1 MANFFRHPDRR
12 QRFLLPVDM
21 MDWVPQDDMVHLI
34 IDAVEMMDLR
44 RFEESYATSGPG
56 QAPFSPAM
64 MLALL
69 IYAYSNKVR
78 SSRKIE
84 QLCRRDAGFRLI
96 VGDAVPDHTVIAR
109 FRRRHAADMEAL
121 FVEVLK
127 LCREAGLLRLGVIAL
142 DGTKIKANAALDA
155 NRTARSLAE
164 EVAVLFAEAEAVDA
178 AEDVLSGERRGDVL
192 PAALAD
198 AGSRKAR
205 LAACREKLAA
215 KAAETAAR
223 QQQKIEARAAEER
236 AAGRS
241 KRGRKPK
248 PADDSVDPDAVAN
261 VTDPDSEIMKTRRG
275 WVQGYNGQ
283 AVVTADQIIVAAELT
298 NQANDVQQLQ
308 PMVNQAQAIV
318 AAVVG
323 EDVALG
329 TVLADAGYWSEANA
343 ATETADCRL
352 LIATQKDHRQRAAL
366 REAPPP
372 RGRIPKT
379 STPRQRMDRRLRTK
393 PGRALYRLRGQ
404 TVEPVFGHV
413 KEQQGADRFM
423 MRGLEAC
430 RGEWKLHAATHNL
443 RKLHRKSVHKTG
455 NTAKRAI
462 K

>member
-1 MANFFRHPDRR
+1 
-12 QRFLLPVDM
+12 
-21 MDWVPQDDMVHLI
+21 
-34 IDAVEMMDLR
+34 MMDLR

-164 EVAVLFAEAEAVDA
+164 EVAAVFAEAEAVDA

-223 QQQKIEARAAEER
+223 QQQKIDARAGEER
-236 AAGRS
+236 ATGRS

-248 PADDSVDPDAVAN
+248 PADDSVDPDGVAN

-298 NQANDVQQLQ
+298 
-308 PMVNQAQAIV
+308 AIV

-443 RKLHRKSVHKTG
+443 RKLHRKSILKTG

>member
-12 QRFLLPVDM
+12 QRFLLPIDM
-21 MDWVPQDDMVHLI
+21 MDWVPKNDIVHLI
-34 IDAVEMMDLR
+34 VDAVEMMDLR

-69 IYAYSNKVR
+69 IYAYSNKLR

-96 VGDAVPDHTVIAR
+96 VGDAVPDHSVIAR

-155 NRTARSLAE
+155 NRTARSLVE
-164 EVAVLFAEAEAVDA
+164 EVAALFAEAEAVDA
-178 AEDVLSGERRGDVL
+178 AEDVLLGDRRDDVL
-192 PAALAD
+192 PAELAD
-198 AGSRKAR
+198 VGSRKAR

-223 QQQKIEARAAEER
+223 QQQKIDARAAEKR
-236 AAGRS
+236 ATGKG

-275 WVQGYNGQ
+275 ACCAITFCGCGVSCGTT
-283 AVVTADQIIVAAELT
+283 VRCLT
-298 NQANDVQQLQ
+298 SS
-308 PMVNQAQAIV
+308 
-318 AAVVG
+318 G
-323 EDVALG
+323 
-329 TVLADAGYWSEANA
+329 
-343 ATETADCRL
+343 
-352 LIATQKDHRQRAAL
+352 
-366 REAPPP
+366 
-372 RGRIPKT
+372 
-379 STPRQRMDRRLRTK
+379 
-393 PGRALYRLRGQ
+393 
-404 TVEPVFGHV
+404 
-413 KEQQGADRFM
+413 
-423 MRGLEAC
+423 
-430 RGEWKLHAATHNL
+430 
-443 RKLHRKSVHKTG
+443 
-455 NTAKRAI
+455 
-462 K
+462 

>member
-12 QRFLLPVDM
+12 QRFLLPIDM
-21 MDWVPQDDMVHLI
+21 MDWVPRDDIVHLI
-34 IDAVEMMDLR
+34 VDAVEMMDLR

-96 VGDAVPDHTVIAR
+96 VGDAVPDHSVIAR
-109 FRRRHAADMEAL
+109 FRRRHATDMEAL

-142 DGTKIKANAALDA
+142 DGTKIRANAALDA

-178 AEDVLSGERRGDVL
+178 AEDVLLGDRRDDVL
-192 PAALAD
+192 PAELAD
-198 AGSRKAR
+198 VGSRKAR

-223 QQQKIEARAAEER
+223 QQQKIDARAAEEQ
-236 AAGRS
+236 ATGKG

-283 AVVTADQIIVAAELT
+283 AVVSADQIIVAAELT
-298 NQANDVQQLQ
+298 TQANDVRQLV
-308 PMVNQAQAIV
+308 PMLGQAQAIV
-318 AAVVG
+318 EAVVG
-323 EDVALG
+323 EDATLG
-329 TVLADAGYWSEANA
+329 TVLADAGYWSDANA
-343 ATETADCRL
+343 ATETAECEY
-352 LIATQKDHRQRAAL
+352 LIATTKDWKQRKAM
-366 REAPPP
+366 RDAPPP
-372 RGRIPKT
+372 RGRMPKGM
-379 STPRQRMDRRLRTK
+379 SARDRMERRLSTK
-393 PGRALYRLRGQ
+393 RGRNLYRLRGQ
-404 TVEPVFGHV
+404 TVEPVFGQM
-413 KEQQGADRFM
+413 KENQSADRFM
-423 MRGLEAC
+423 MRGEQETK
-430 RGEWKLHAATHNL
+430 GEWSLHCAAHNL
-443 RKLHRKSVHKTG
+443 RKLHAESVRSRRKRP
-455 NTAKRAI
+455 KRPR

>member
-12 QRFLLPVDM
+12 QRFLLPIDM
-21 MDWVPQDDMVHLI
+21 IDWLPKDDIVHLI
-34 IDAVEMMDLR
+34 IDAVEVMDLR
-44 RFEESYATSGPG
+44 RFEASYSTSGSG

-96 VGDAVPDHTVIAR
+96 VGDAVPDHSVIAR
-109 FRRRHAADMEAL
+109 FRRRHAADMQAL

-127 LCREAGLLRLGVIAL
+127 LCREAGLLRLGVVAL

-164 EVAVLFAEAEAVDA
+164 EVAAMFAEAEAVDA
-178 AEDVLSGERRGDVL
+178 AEDGLYGDRRGDEL
-192 PAALAD
+192 PPELAD

-215 KAAETAAR
+215 KAAEAAAH
-223 QQQKIEARAAEER
+223 QQQKIDARAAEEQ
-236 AAGRS
+236 ATGKG

-298 NQANDVQQLQ
+298 SEANDVRQLQ
-308 PMVNQAQAIV
+308 PMLNQAQAV
-318 AAVVG
+318 VEAVVG
-323 EDVALG
+323 EDAALG
-329 TVLADAGYWSEANA
+329 TALADAGYWSEANA
-343 ATETADCRL
+343 ATETADCEL
-352 LIATQKDHRQRAAL
+352 LIATQKDHRQRTAL
-366 REAPPP
+366 REAPAP
-372 RGRIPKT
+372 RGRMPKT
-379 STPRQRMDRRLRTK
+379 
-393 PGRALYRLRGQ
+393 
-404 TVEPVFGHV
+404 
-413 KEQQGADRFM
+413 
-423 MRGLEAC
+423 
-430 RGEWKLHAATHNL
+430 
-443 RKLHRKSVHKTG
+443 
-455 NTAKRAI
+455 
-462 K
+462 